1 MVELGAGFA
10 YMGRQ
15 IPIKVGQKDF
25 YIDLLFYHVKMHC
38 YVVVELITV
47 DFEPEF
53 AGKLNF
59 YLKAVDMQIK
69 SDWMNPL

>member
-1 MVELGAGFA
+1 
-10 YMGRQ
+10 MGRQ